1 MKLPRDIS
9 AHRLV
14 RILETLGYRVV
25 RQRGSH
31 VRLHCDGL
39 PAHSVTVPMHD
50 PLKVG
55 TLHGILFEV
64 ASMRS
69 VSLDSLVSLL

>member
-1 MKLPRDIS
+1 MKLPRNVS
-9 AHRLV
+9 ALRLIKV
-14 RILETLGYRVV
+14 LETLGYHIV

-55 TLHGILFEV
+55 TLHGILSEV

-69 VSLDSLVSLL
+69 VSLDSLVALL

>member
-39 PAHSVTVPMHD
+39 PAHIVTVPMHD
-50 PLKVG
+50 PVKVG
-55 TLHGILFEV
+55 TLHGILSEV